1 MKSVQIEE
9 SKEMQPVDLNYE
21 NSPPP
26 AMRHLNSS
34 KKDMILKKPKQS
46 LKSSKIQAKNDS
58 RKKIM
63 ASKEEE
69 FDEDEHDSMDDR
81 SIPDEGV

>member
-9 SKEMQPVDLNYE
+9 SKEMQSIDLNYE

-34 KKDMILKKPKQS
+34 KKDMILKKPKKS
-46 LKSSKIQAKNDS
+46 LKKYDYLNKPVIFHGVMLMKLSVSIENTAK
-58 RKKIM
+58 
-63 ASKEEE
+63 
-69 FDEDEHDSMDDR
+69 
-81 SIPDEGV
+81 